1 MSHTHTETEEIKCK
15 SLRCFN
21 SPLTKGIYSNYE
33 SANFQQYLVFLF
45 YMFTFILHNYMY
57 LLLSL
62 FEFVAK

>member
-1 MSHTHTETEEIKCK
+1 M
-15 SLRCFN
+15 
-21 SPLTKGIYSNYE
+21 KGIYSNYQ